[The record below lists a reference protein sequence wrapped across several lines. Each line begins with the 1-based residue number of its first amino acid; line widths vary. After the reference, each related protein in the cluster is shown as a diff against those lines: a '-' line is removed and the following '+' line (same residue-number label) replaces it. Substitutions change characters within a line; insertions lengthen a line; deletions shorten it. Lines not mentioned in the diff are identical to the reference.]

1 MTAIVIA
8 GLLTTIAVPNFRTI
22 LMNNRM
28 ATYSNEFVTAM
39 SLARS
44 EAIKRSVNIDVVAID
59 DSNAANEW
67 GAGWRVEISGGAT
80 IRTFPGLNSSAAL
93 NSDGDTA
100 TFQYQSSGRVST
112 TDTLYLCDDRDNET
126 GRQIT
131 IAATGRVN
139 VSDYTCP

>member
-8 GLLTTIAVPNFRTI
+8 GLLTTIAVPNFRTVV
-22 LMNNRM
+22 MNSRM
-28 ATYSNEFVTAM
+28 AAQSNEFVTAM

-67 GAGWRVEISGGAT
+67 AAGWRVEISGGAT
-80 IRTFPGLNSSAAL
+80 IRTFPALHSNSAL
-93 NSDGDTA
+93 DSDGDTS
-100 TFQYQSSGRVST
+100 TFQYQASGRVSS
-112 TDTLYLCDDRDNET
+112 TDTLYLCDDRENET

-139 VSDYTCP
+139 ISDYDCP